1 MNRFRRA
8 AAFIIIAELLIIG
21 VMNWIYL
28 SWEKRQGRFYRVEA
42 ERIDM
47 FLEESDALRAAP
59 EDIDLSQFDSIIR
72 VSEYDPSETVNNDYL
87 VEEAGGKLFR
97 IEYKVEDSS
106 RAYIFMNIGMAAG
119 LLVTVLV
126 LIYIGRKVIRPFD
139 EMTGLTEELAKG
151 NLSTPIKQ
159 EKSRFFGRFIWGM
172 DMLRENLEDSKAK
185 NLEYQKEK
193 KTLLMSL
200 SHDIKTPLSAI
211 QLYTKALSENVY
223 ETEEERT
230 KALEGIRAKTDEI
243 CGYVDKIYSLSREEF
258 MEFEVHAGEAYLK
271 DVMDG
276 ITAYYMDKLSVIHTE
291 FVVDD
296 YDNILLSCDKDR
308 LVEAIQNLMENAIK
322 YGDGKLIRISFADEE
337 DCRLITVENSG
348 CSLEEAE
355 LNNIFDSFYRGSNI
369 ENIPGSGL
377 GLYIVKQLMKRMDGD
392 AFAEVD
398 GGSFK
403 VTLVV
408 RKA

>member
-139 EMTGLTEELAKG
+139 
-151 NLSTPIKQ
+151 
-159 EKSRFFGRFIWGM
+159 
-172 DMLRENLEDSKAK
+172 
-185 NLEYQKEK
+185 
-193 KTLLMSL
+193 
-200 SHDIKTPLSAI
+200 
-211 QLYTKALSENVY
+211 
-223 ETEEERT
+223 
-230 KALEGIRAKTDEI
+230 
-243 CGYVDKIYSLSREEF
+243 
-258 MEFEVHAGEAYLK
+258 
-271 DVMDG
+271 
-276 ITAYYMDKLSVIHTE
+276 
-291 FVVDD
+291 
-296 YDNILLSCDKDR
+296 DR
-308 LVEAIQNLMENAIK
+308 P
-322 YGDGKLIRISFADEE
+322 
-337 DCRLITVENSG
+337 
-348 CSLEEAE
+348 
-355 LNNIFDSFYRGSNI
+355 YRGIGKGKSLHTDQTG
-369 ENIPGSGL
+369 EEPFLWPLYL
-377 GLYIVKQLMKRMDGD
+377 GNGH
-392 AFAEVD
+392 AP
-398 GGSFK
+398 
-403 VTLVV
+403 
-408 RKA
+408 